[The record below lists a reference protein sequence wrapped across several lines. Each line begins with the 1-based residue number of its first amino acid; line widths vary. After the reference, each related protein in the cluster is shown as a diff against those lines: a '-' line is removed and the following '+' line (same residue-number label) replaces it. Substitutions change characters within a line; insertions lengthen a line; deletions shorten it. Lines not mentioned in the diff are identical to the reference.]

1 MANRTSSIPNVN
13 PSVLSRGLRGLR
25 RVKPISTNLGAEYSK
40 AASGVYR
47 DRSPR
52 EISNGAATP
61 VRLLRVW
68 LKSPWNDYSSI
79 RTLSSSGESQLA
91 YRKGGYFQKATI
103 KVFSCSGGSVR
114 ILQQLSH
121 IQHPN
126 LATIYDV
133 YCYEDKIC
141 TAIEYLELSL
151 AELDFEYFELEE
163 WEVAT
168 IIAEVRIS

>member
-1 MANRTSSIPNVN
+1 MANQTNSISSAN

-25 RVKPISTNLGAEYSK
+25 RAKPISTNLGAEYLK
-40 AASGVYR
+40 GASGVYR

-68 LKSPWNDYSSI
+68 LRSPWNDYSSI
-79 RTLSSSGESQLA
+79 GALSLSGESQLA
-91 YRKGGYFQKATI
+91 YRIGGYFQKASI
-103 KVFSCSGGSVR
+103 KVFSCSGGSMQ

-141 TAIEYLELSL
+141 MAIEYLELSL
-151 AELDFEYFELEE
+151 AELDFQSFELEE

-168 IIAEVRIS
+168 IIT